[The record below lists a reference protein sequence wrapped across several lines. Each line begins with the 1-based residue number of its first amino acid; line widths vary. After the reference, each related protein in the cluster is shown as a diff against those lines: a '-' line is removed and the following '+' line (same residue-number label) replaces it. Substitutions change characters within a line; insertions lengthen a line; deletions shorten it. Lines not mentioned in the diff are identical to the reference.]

1 MFGGCKVVLASEN
14 DGKKELIPK
23 LEICFLGLVLRIINQ
38 AQDHENNFENSQWL
52 RVKWLLE

>member
-1 MFGGCKVVLASEN
+1 VFGGCKVVLASEN

-38 AQDHENNFENSQWL
+38 AQDHENNFENSQ
-52 RVKWLLE
+52 